1 MCADWV
7 AGYHLNSRR
16 RPRALNLSPSYRR
29 AAVAG
34 CYLTRET
41 KICRNSSTI
50 MKSSNRKKQF
60 LPHFGNITRQSVY
73 LTCHC
78 PIAQLPRSGNVRPSI
93 FPPPRVPAIGANG
106 PSFSTIGAHWGL
118 TWHLGPGTW
127 GDRVVDHKSSFADEQ
142 PSVELTK
149 DFLCSR
155 CQHTFSE

>member
-1 MCADWV
+1 MVVVCADWV

-16 RPRALNLSPSYRR
+16 RPRALNLRPSYRR

-60 LPHFGNITRQSVY
+60 LPYFGNITRQPVY
-73 LTCHC
+73 LTCQC

-106 PSFSTIGAHWGL
+106 PLLLHHWCSLGPD
-118 TWHLGPGTW
+118 LGPGTW
-127 GDRVVDHKSSFADEQ
+127 GDRDGGPQKQLHG
-142 PSVELTK
+142 
-149 DFLCSR
+149 
-155 CQHTFSE
+155 